1 MSLADCFLRGRVVFG
16 DDGVAVFDEF
26 CDASICGQVCSDADD
41 ELLADCLG
49 ESFECVDCWACA
61 AGFHSSD
68 CLSGGAHPV
77 GEFGLGDSGFGTES
91 IDEFTKFGESFF
103 VGGCISA
110 RSVVGPSESTR
121 RRGLLG

>member
-1 MSLADCFLRGRVVFG
+1 MPGWPLGGRLLRGGVVFG
-16 DDGVAVFDEF
+16 DDRVAV
-26 CDASICGQVCSDADD
+26 
-41 ELLADCLG
+41 LG